1 MNKNLK
7 QHGVFI
13 LILILTVL
21 AIPSVAFANSAQ
33 PPSIIVL
40 VANPPRDLEIHLDRD
55 GQIIESRKNEKLLE
69 TTFSFHSY
77 HFQKNEIYQF
87 LVVTDGETL
96 AIPIDTPLTGYNNL
110 YTLDLKT
117 NTVTQ
122 GRAPYKNALFI
133 ALRVVLTLLIEGLIF
148 YAFGFRKKQSW
159 IIFLLLNL
167 MTQGA
172 LNIWLNSMF
181 PTNGYIIFAL
191 VIGEFFVFLAELIG
205 FTALIR
211 EQKRLKTAA
220 YVILANFVS
229 LVLGGYLITL
239 LPL

>member
-1 MNKNLK
+1 MRKDLK
-7 QHGVFI
+7 KYEIFG
-13 LILILTVL
+13 LILLLTVL
-21 AIPSVAFANSAQ
+21 SIPSVAFANSAQ

-40 VANPPRDLEIHLDRD
+40 VSNPPKDLEIHLDRD
-55 GQIIESRKNEKLLE
+55 GQIIEGKKTEKMLE
-69 TTFSFHSY
+69 SSFSFYSY
-77 HFQKNEIYQF
+77 HFKKNETYQF
-87 LVVTDGETL
+87 CVIAEGEKIF
-96 AIPIDTPLTGYNNL
+96 IPIDTPLTGYNNL
-110 YTLDLKT
+110 YTLDLKK

-133 ALRVVLTLLIEGLIF
+133 ALRVLLTLLIEGLIF
-148 YAFGFRKKQSW
+148 YAFGFRKKESW
-159 IIFLLLNL
+159 MIFFLLNL
-167 MTQGA
+167 ITQGA

-205 FTALIR
+205 FTALVR

-220 YVILANFVS
+220 YVIFANLVS